1 MATREELAQAER
13 DAWQA
18 FMEVASRVPQDRRD
32 DRTVVPGWSAKD
44 LVWHNAYWAL
54 FGAEELARQAG
65 APFVDPFAGGGDDDT
80 DRENAEQVESGRAL
94 TWDEVLAR
102 AEQQRARVHELW
114 SSLDEVSDEAAAFF
128 AEESSIHYDEHRE
141 EIERFLE
148 G

>member
-13 DAWQA
+13 DAWRS
-18 FMEVASRVPQDRRD
+18 FMDVVAQVPEDRRD
-32 DRTVVPGWSAKD
+32 ERTVVPDWSVKD
-44 LVWHNAYWAL
+44 LVWHNAYWAR

-65 APFVDPFAGGGDDDT
+65 ATFVDPFAGDNDDET

-94 TWDEVLAR
+94 TWDEVLVQ

-114 SSLDEVSDEAAAFF
+114 SSLGEVSDEAAAFF

>member
-1 MATREELAQAER
+1 MAAREELAQAER

-32 DRTVVPGWSAKD
+32 DRTVVPDWSVKD

-54 FGAEELARQAG
+54 FGVEELTRQAG
-65 APFVDPFAGGGDDDT
+65 APFVDPFAGDDDDYA
-80 DRENAEQVESGRAL
+80 DRVNAEQVESGRAL
-94 TWDEVLAR
+94 TWDEVLLQ
-102 AEQQRARVHELW
+102 AEQQRARIHELW
-114 SSLDEVSDEAAAFF
+114 ASLDEVSDEAAAFF